1 MDQSHHRNVDPPAL
15 RASTALL
22 AAALLVTAW
31 VPLVLIPLHHD
42 IGWPLHV
49 ATRIL
54 SGERLYETII
64 EINPPLIFWF
74 ALLAQVSGSVLA
86 IRPELVYHAL
96 GTAIVIAGVALTW
109 SLLRLVLAGSSSY
122 VRSAL
127 LLLFA
132 FLAGP
137 FAGYQFGQREHLM
150 FATLVPYVLGAAA
163 VAGGRRPSALPMF
176 ASGLLTAFGLAM
188 KPFFIPI
195 WIGTEAYMWRRCGA
209 GALRRPQA
217 LGVLAG
223 FLAYGVAAL
232 LFARDY
238 LRVARWG
245 MAAYGDFFPGAL
257 DRIIFSPQSGIALG
271 ALVLLALAPR
281 MKELAPVR
289 AIGALAL
296 ITLTLAVYVQHKGW
310 DYHWYPVLAMAWFL
324 TGVTIAAMLRARA
337 EGTAQ
342 SATAARPTP
351 GSVTTA
357 PAAASR
363 VAYLLVSCGLL
374 ALGIVQSDRAVL
386 RWGDLRGNPYFLRE
400 MLEVVAMYPPA
411 SRILPLSTTMQATVP
426 LVNYAPLEHASRF
439 ATFWP
444 LPAAYRGDAPSL
456 EGPRYHQRA
465 EMGEIEAYMFDSVL
479 EDLARRPE
487 LLVVDQVP
495 PAAQLFGFDWFAY
508 LGQSA
513 RFRALIS
520 EYREIA
526 DVGGR
531 YRVFALRR
539 SPTAMS
545 AASAPH

>member
-1 MDQSHHRNVDPPAL
+1 MDQPEQSNADPPAL

-22 AAALLVTAW
+22 VGALIVTAW

-49 ATRIL
+49 AARIL
-54 SGERLYETII
+54 SGERLYGTII

-74 ALLAQVSGSVLA
+74 ALLAQVLGSALA

-96 GTAIVIAGVALTW
+96 ATGVVVAGVALTW
-109 SLLRLVLAGSSSY
+109 SLLRLVMVGMSAYL
-122 VRSAL
+122 RSAL
-127 LLLFA
+127 LVLFA

-150 FATLVPYVLGAAA
+150 FAAVVPYVLGAAA
-163 VAGGRRPSALPMF
+163 VVGGRRPSTLPMF

-195 WIGTEAYMWRRCGA
+195 WIGTEAYVWRRRGA
-209 GALRRPQA
+209 AALRRPQA

-223 FLAYGVAAL
+223 FVAYGVAAL

-245 MAAYGDFFPGAL
+245 MAAYGDFFPRAL
-257 DRIIFSPQSGIALG
+257 NEIIFSPQSGVALG

-281 MKELAPVR
+281 VKELEPLRVL
-289 AIGALAL
+289 GALTL

-324 TGVTIAAMLRARA
+324 CGITIAAVLRARNEPAATA
-337 EGTAQ
+337 EAK
-342 SATAARPTP
+342 ATAARAVP
-351 GSVTTA
+351 
-357 PAAASR
+357 R
-363 VAYLLVSCGLL
+363 VAYLLVSSGLL
-374 ALGIVQSDRAVL
+374 AVGIVQGERTVL
-386 RWGDLRGNPYFLRE
+386 RWEDLRGDPYFLRE

-411 SRILPLSTTMQATVP
+411 SGILPLSTTMQVTVP
-426 LVNYAPLEHASRF
+426 LVNYAGLEHASRF

-444 LPAAYRGDAPSL
+444 LPAAYRGVTASRT
-456 EGPRYHQRA
+456 GVRYHRRE
-465 EMGEIEAYMFDSVL
+465 EMGEMEAYVFDSL
-479 EDLARRPE
+479 IDDLARRPE
-487 LLVVDQVP
+487 LLVVDRMP
-495 PAAQLFGFDWFAY
+495 PAPNLYGFDFLAY
-508 LGQSA
+508 FGQSV
-513 RFRALIS
+513 RFRALMA

-526 DVGGR
+526 DVGDR

-545 AASAPH
+545 AAPASH